1 MDPRQSND
9 HFNGAALMK
18 FRTYFQQQRAWR
30 GVTIGIMTQ
39 MILDLEE
46 EMPGAGKM
54 LIDQIPDGCAL
65 TDLVKALAIDMFHED
80 EEKAD

>member
-1 MDPRQSND
+1 
-9 HFNGAALMK
+9 MK
-18 FRTYFQQQRAWR
+18 FRTYFQQQRDGR
-30 GVTIGIMTQ
+30 GVTIGNMTR

-46 EMPGAGKM
+46 EVPGAGKM

>member
-1 MDPRQSND
+1 M
-9 HFNGAALMK
+9 
-18 FRTYFQQQRAWR
+18 
-30 GVTIGIMTQ
+30 TIGNMTR

-46 EMPGAGKM
+46 EVPGAGKM

-80 EEKAD
+80 EEKTH

>member
-1 MDPRQSND
+1 
-9 HFNGAALMK
+9 MK
-18 FRTYFQQQRAWR
+18 FRTYFQQQRDRR
-30 GVTIGIMTQ
+30 GVTIGNMTR
-39 MILDLEE
+39 MIFDLEE

-80 EEKAD
+80 EDEEKTH

>member
-1 MDPRQSND
+1 
-9 HFNGAALMK
+9 MK
-18 FRTYFQQQRAWR
+18 FKTYFQQQRAWR
-30 GVTIGIMTQ
+30 GVTIGNMTQ

-80 EEKAD
+80 EEKTH